1 MVVIRLMMAVIG
13 IMMMVFRLIAIMVV
27 MIRVMIRVVDGEGD
41 DMALVVVGNVDGFR
55 WLWLQRKLRMNFGGE
70 MVKPFVSHL

>member
-1 MVVIRLMMAVIG
+1 MVVIRLMMAVIR

-55 WLWLQRKLRMNFGGE
+55 WLWLQRKLRNFGGE
-70 MVKPFVSHL
+70 VVKPFVSHL